1 MKALS
6 LIVAGLTVFS
16 GAAFA
21 QEATEF
27 DYGQSTLSRAAV
39 SQQVQQARAG
49 DSLSDGGETTVFSY
63 SQGSSLTRAEVREQI
78 AQARAEGSLIDGGE
92 AGISVDH
99 Q

>member
-16 GAAFA
+16 GAALA

-39 SQQVQQARAG
+39 SQQVQQARVG
-49 DSLSDGGETTVFSY
+49 GSLSDGGEATVYSY
-63 SQGSSLTRAEVREQI
+63 SQGSSLTRAEVRDQI